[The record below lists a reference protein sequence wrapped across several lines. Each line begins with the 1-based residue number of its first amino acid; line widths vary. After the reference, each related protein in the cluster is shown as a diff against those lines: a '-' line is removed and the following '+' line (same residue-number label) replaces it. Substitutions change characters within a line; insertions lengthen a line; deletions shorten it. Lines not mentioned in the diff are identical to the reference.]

1 MKRKL
6 PASILALL
14 LCAALC
20 APTASARR
28 TQRPSGCTCSPAD
41 LNGTPSS
48 PETEVSQPQTG
59 ASAYA
64 QALLSLVNETR
75 AQYGLAALHLDAE
88 LCACAQLKAQD
99 LHDARYF
106 SHESARY
113 GTAFDMMRSFGISYR
128 TAGENIAMGYD
139 APGAVLAA
147 WMQSAPHRA
156 NILQGSYTTL
166 GVGYVADGGYWAQW
180 FLG

>member
-1 MKRKL
+1 MKRKI

-14 LCAALC
+14 LCAVLC

-28 TQRPSGCTCSPAD
+28 TTRAYGCFCSSAD
-41 LNGTPSS
+41 SS
-48 PETEVSQPQTG
+48 DTASAPETDLSQPQTG
-59 ASAYA
+59 PSAYA
-64 QALLSLVNETR
+64 QTLLSLVNDTR
-75 AQYGLAALHLDAE
+75 AQYGLAALHLSED

-99 LHDARYF
+99 LHNARYF

-113 GTAFDMMRSFGISYR
+113 GTAFDMMHAFGISYR
-128 TAGENIAMGYD
+128 TAGENIAMGYNSP
-139 APGAVLAA
+139 AAVLAA
-147 WMQSAPHRA
+147 WMQSASHRA
-156 NILQGSYTTL
+156 NILQSSYTTL